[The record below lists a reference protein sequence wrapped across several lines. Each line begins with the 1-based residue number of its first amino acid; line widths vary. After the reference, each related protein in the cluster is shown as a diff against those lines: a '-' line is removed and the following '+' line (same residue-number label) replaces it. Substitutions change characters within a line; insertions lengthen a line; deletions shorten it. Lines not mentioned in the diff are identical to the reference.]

1 MNVYKVEGKHTV
13 IPAWSG
19 TCFQEAQEM
28 AQDLAISG
36 IRHGGDTIPVMEIGW
51 REFSCSRESLINT
64 PATELGLP
72 N

>member
-51 REFSCSRESLINT
+51 RVFL
-64 PATELGLP
+64 
-72 N
+72 